1 MGAKSSLA
9 HLWCPSDAD
18 GVKNAKYVHGIAA
31 LLADSASGLFVA
43 GFAAVTSFAP
53 PLLLGPAL
61 PFTRL
66 LAPGL
71 RLCRSW
77 EILPHACL
85 TVAGEEEFPM
95 PARMAFYLDAGGGL
109 IFERIASKSDSKFL
123 AVDDSHS
130 CSKSSASRSIRTL
143 NIWFDTKTLS
153 NPPRPSNHLSY

>member
-18 GVKNAKYVHGIAA
+18 GVKNAKYVPGIAA
-31 LLADSASGLFVA
+31 LLADSAPGLFVA
-43 GFAAVTSFAP
+43 GFAVVTSFAP

-85 TVAGEEEFPM
+85 TVAGEE
-95 PARMAFYLDAGGGL
+95 
-109 IFERIASKSDSKFL
+109 
-123 AVDDSHS
+123 
-130 CSKSSASRSIRTL
+130 
-143 NIWFDTKTLS
+143 
-153 NPPRPSNHLSY
+153 